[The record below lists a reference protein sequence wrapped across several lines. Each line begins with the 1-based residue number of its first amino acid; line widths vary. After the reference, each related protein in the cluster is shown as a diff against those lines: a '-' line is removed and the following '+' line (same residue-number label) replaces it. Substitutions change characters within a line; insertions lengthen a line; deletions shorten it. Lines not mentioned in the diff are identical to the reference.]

1 MSKKRTM
8 AEVEAELEALKGVTS
23 AGSGV
28 VSGSAG
34 AGGAG
39 KPVHSK
45 HTEADGKFLRLGVE
59 KLRDT
64 AHSQGIHMG
73 ISNITAAF
81 MAHFSCD
88 RDTAIA
94 RINACAVKVKN
105 RDTGVITYG
114 SGHVAIIPQA
124 RSGKAKRGHLRM
136 YLAEEAPQGKAND
149 GSEALKT
156 MGL

>member
-1 MSKKRTM
+1 MSKGMSKR
-8 AEVEAELEALKGVTS
+8 EVELRAEIEALKGITPSHTEALKV
-23 AGSGV
+23 AGN
-28 VSGSAG
+28 AG
-34 AGGAG
+34 NA
-39 KPVHSK
+39 VHSK
-45 HTEADGKFLRLGVE
+45 QTETDGKFLRLGVE

-64 AHSQGIHMG
+64 VHSQGIHMG

>member
-1 MSKKRTM
+1 M
-8 AEVEAELEALKGVTS
+8 
-23 AGSGV
+23 
-28 VSGSAG
+28 
-34 AGGAG
+34 
-39 KPVHSK
+39 HSK

-64 AHSQGIHMG
+64 KFSNGIHMG

-136 YLAEEAPQGKAND
+136 YLSEEAPQGKAND